1 MVQFFNSKLEKKVEK
16 NGKKKMKIEGES
28 YKTIWFVDNLVKI
41 IDQTKLP
48 HKFVIKDLKNVKDAI
63 NAIKTMEVR
72 GAPLIGA
79 TAAYGLAL
87 SIIEKNDLSFL
98 KKSSEEL
105 IASRPTAIN
114 LKWAVDRMMKK
125 LNGINEK
132 DILKIALEEAKVI
145 KEEDEGFCKNIGLN
159 GLKIIEEI
167 SNKKK
172 DTVNILTHC
181 NAGWLATIDWG
192 TATSPIY
199 HAHQKGIK
207 VHVWVDETRPRNQGA
222 NLTSYELNEEGISNT
237 VITDNAGGIL
247 MQRGQVDMCIVGTD
261 RTLSNG
267 DVCNKIGT
275 YLKALSAKDNNVPF
289 YVALPSSTIDWSIKD
304 HKQIPIEERNS
315 EELSYVEGIDENN
328 EIKKV
333 RIYPKKSKS
342 LNLAFDVTPA
352 KLVTGLITEKG
363 ICEASEKGLKGLFK

>member
-1 MVQFFNSKLEKKVEK
+1 MNI
-16 NGKKKMKIEGES
+16 NGKAFR
-28 YKTIWFVDNLVKI
+28 TIWFDNNIVKI

-48 HKFVIKDLKNVKDAI
+48 HQFIIKELKTVKDTI
-63 NAIKTMEVR
+63 LAIKNMEVR

-79 TAAYGLAL
+79 TAAYGMVL
-87 SIIEKNDLSFL
+87 SIIENNDQSFL
-98 KKSSEEL
+98 KKSSEDL
-105 IASRPTAIN
+105 IKSRPTAIN

-125 LNGINEK
+125 LSGVNSEE
-132 DILKIALEEAKVI
+132 ILNIAIKEAKNI
-145 KEEDEGFCKNIGLN
+145 CEEDVGFCKNIGVN

-167 SNKKK
+167 SKKKK
-172 DTVNILTHC
+172 DTINILTHC

-199 HAHQKGIK
+199 HAHKKGIK

-237 VITDNAGGIL
+237 IITDNAGGIL

-275 YLKALSAKDNNVPF
+275 YLKALAAHDNKVPF
-289 YVALPSSTIDWSIKD
+289 YVALPSSTIDWNIKNSKD
-304 HKQIPIEERNS
+304 IPIEERNS
-315 EELSYVEGIDENN
+315 EELSHVEGLDKNN
-328 EIKKV
+328 KLTKV
-333 RIYPKKSKS
+333 LIYPEKSQS
-342 LNLAFDVTPA
+342 MNLAFDITPA
-352 KLVTGLITEKG
+352 KYVTGLITEKG
-363 ICEASEKGLKGLFK
+363 VCNASKEGLESLFK